1 MNMHPRRRPP
11 EEPSDLPLI
20 GLRGEFVRMTNTRVS
35 RLAANLHGSAILRIA
50 GEVRALAKTGKPLL
64 DLTVGDFSSKQ
75 FPIPKALE
83 DAIVDALRAGESTY
97 PPPIG
102 LESLRQVIREFY
114 HRRLGLQFPLESVL
128 VASGARPAIY
138 AVYRALVDAGDEV
151 VFPVPSWNNDHYTQI
166 VGARPVLVECD
177 ASTNFLPT
185 ASMLRP
191 FVRDAR
197 LLALCSPVN
206 PTGTVFDADTLRDI
220 CLLVVEENERRAGKD
235 RPLYLLYDQVYWM
248 LTTAGVDHVNP
259 VALVPEVASY
269 TVAVDAISKAF
280 ASTGL
285 RVGWAVGP
293 ADIIKPMND
302 IIGHVG
308 AWAPRPEQVAT
319 AKFMADDAAVDAYIA
334 TMRHETS
341 RRLDA
346 VHDGLET
353 LRAQGLPVECVRPQG
368 AIYVSARFALHGMQ
382 TPSGDVLRT
391 DDDVRGYLL
400 NAAGLA
406 AVPFGAFGAPGDNGW
421 FRLSIGVVS
430 VEQIEA
436 MMPPLKRAIEAL
448 VGHEAGAG
456 R

>member
-1 MNMHPRRRPP
+1 
-11 EEPSDLPLI
+11 
-20 GLRGEFVRMTNTRVS
+20 MTTSRVS

-83 DAIVDALRAGESTY
+83 DGIVDALRAGESTY

-102 LESLRQVIREFY
+102 LESLRQAIREFY

-138 AVYRALVDAGDEV
+138 AVYRAIVDEGDEV

-166 VGARPVLVECD
+166 VGAKSVLVESD

-191 FVRDAR
+191 VLRNAR

-220 CLLVVEENERRAGKD
+220 SHLVVEENERRAGKE
-235 RPLYLLYDQVYWM
+235 RPLYMLSDQVYWM
-248 LTTAGVDHVNP
+248 LTTDGVTHVNP
-259 VALVPEVASY
+259 VALVPEIAPY

-319 AKFMADDAAVDAYIA
+319 AKFMADDAAVDSYMV
-334 TMRHETS
+334 TMRREAS

-346 VHDGLET
+346 VHDGLEA
-353 LRAQGLPVECVRPQG
+353 LRAQGLPVESVRPQG

-382 TPSGDVLRT
+382 TPSGETLRT

-406 AVPFGAFGAPGDNGW
+406 VVPFGAFGAPGDNGW

-436 MMPPLKRAIEAL
+436 MMPSLKRAIEAL